1 MENVAS
7 PAITTLI
14 QIMET
19 LPPTVQNQVIQ
30 HLQEYLLDLQ
40 DELQWDTRFAKT
52 QSSLVTVTRQA
63 KAEIAA
69 GKATPLN
76 YGQL

>member
-1 MENVAS
+1 MENTAS

-19 LPPTVQNQVIQ
+19 LPPTLQNQVIQ

-52 QSSLVTVTRQA
+52 QSSLVTAARQA
-63 KAEIAA
+63 KADIAA
-69 GKATPLN
+69 GQATPLD

>member
-1 MENVAS
+1 MENVSS

-52 QSSLVTVTRQA
+52 QSILVTVARQA
-63 KAEIAA
+63 KADIAA
-69 GKATPLN
+69 GKATPLDDE
-76 YGQL
+76 QL

>member
-76 YGQL
+76 YG

>member
-40 DELQWDTRFAKT
+40 DELQWDTRLIQFSHRYPSS
-52 QSSLVTVTRQA
+52 QS
-63 KAEIAA
+63 
-69 GKATPLN
+69 
-76 YGQL
+76 